1 MDKVD
6 SISNIHI
13 HLFSTTTD
21 ITILIII
28 NDTNETYIST
38 YNLNDFIT
46 INSNFIQFTS
56 ISSIY
61 THLLKFTSANNSGIS
76 FVKSHPQLYLIWNNF
91 FTNNNEH
98 LILPL
103 SSSTHNNS
111 SHHTV
116 INQLTFIPQQNN
128 ITYPTPSNSNLSLFN
143 TCMSFVL
150 LILVI
155 NLYCK
160 YTSDQ
165 RLFPSSNI
173 MSLNEKKLISSWI
186 NPSQHKY
193 KYELLYKASRDGDTA
208 EIFHRKC
215 GFKNNTL
222 VLISTTNNWRFGGFT
237 DMSWMDTNDI
247 LIDEDDS
254 KITYNTFIFSLNL
267 KTKYP
272 STDANP
278 IIKCGMEKGPTFG
291 KKMDIMV
298 VDNCFQQR
306 SKCNSPGSF
315 GNNMQQQNEFNGGE
329 DEFIVKEL
337 EVFHVKEE

>member
-116 INQLTFIPQQNN
+116 INQLTFIPQQN
-128 ITYPTPSNSNLSLFN
+128 
-143 TCMSFVL
+143 
-150 LILVI
+150 
-155 NLYCK
+155 
-160 YTSDQ
+160 
-165 RLFPSSNI
+165 
-173 MSLNEKKLISSWI
+173 
-186 NPSQHKY
+186 
-193 KYELLYKASRDGDTA
+193 KA
-208 EIFHRKC
+208 
-215 GFKNNTL
+215 
-222 VLISTTNNWRFGGFT
+222 TTHT
-237 DMSWMDTNDI
+237 T
-247 LIDEDDS
+247 
-254 KITYNTFIFSLNL
+254 
-267 KTKYP
+267 
-272 STDANP
+272 
-278 IIKCGMEKGPTFG
+278 
-291 KKMDIMV
+291 
-298 VDNCFQQR
+298 
-306 SKCNSPGSF
+306 
-315 GNNMQQQNEFNGGE
+315 
-329 DEFIVKEL
+329 
-337 EVFHVKEE
+337 